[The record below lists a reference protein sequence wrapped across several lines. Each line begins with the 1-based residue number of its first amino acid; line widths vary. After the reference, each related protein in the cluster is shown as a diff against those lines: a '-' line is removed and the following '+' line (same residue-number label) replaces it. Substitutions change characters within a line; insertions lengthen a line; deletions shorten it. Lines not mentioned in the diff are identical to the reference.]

1 MHMAEFMSKPN
12 ALDVVIIT
20 QSVNKYFTYDQFSV
34 ECAIFLLAYLVMVF
48 SLSQQLFDRISLTLN
63 KHHEFDS

>member
-20 QSVNKYFTYDQFSV
+20 QSVNKYFTYDQFSA
-34 ECAIFLLAYLVMVF
+34 ECAIFSSSVPRDGV
-48 SLSQQLFDRISLTLN
+48 
-63 KHHEFDS
+63 